1 MSFMLKLLIAAYFQ
15 FGYFFI
21 YTYEWI
27 SFKVTTLKLILLKPL
42 RQLKQNDASLKSVK
56 LSHSRN
62 LLQYELCLDYA
73 VNLLRTTNESNVMKA
88 IEVILCTLKDNK
100 LTKLQNDCLYH
111 LAVSFIKLADYTN
124 ALIYCHCLLTFEPD
138 NQKVKN
144 LLLEIKSRTY
154 KDLQNDS
161 NLMNLLKRN

>member
-1 MSFMLKLLIAAYFQ
+1 MLKLLIAAYFQ

-27 SFKVTTLKLILLKPL
+27 SFKPL

>member
-73 VNLLRTTNESNVMKA
+73 VNLLRTTNESN
-88 IEVILCTLKDNK
+88 I
-100 LTKLQNDCLYH
+100 
-111 LAVSFIKLADYTN
+111 IK
-124 ALIYCHCLLTFEPD
+124 
-138 NQKVKN
+138 K
-144 LLLEIKSRTY
+144 
-154 KDLQNDS
+154 
-161 NLMNLLKRN
+161 

>member
-1 MSFMLKLLIAAYFQ
+1 MNL
-15 FGYFFI
+15 
-21 YTYEWI
+21 
-27 SFKVTTLKLILLKPL
+27 FKEEKIETTIFEDYILNEVTTLKLILLKPL

-144 LLLEIKSRTY
+144 LFTE
-154 KDLQNDS
+154 
-161 NLMNLLKRN
+161 

>member
-56 LSHSRN
+56 LSHN
-62 LLQYELCLDYA
+62 YA

-154 KDLQNDS
+154 KGNDYIY
-161 NLMNLLKRN
+161 KCIHVGQG